1 MILMLNNTV
10 KAYSVPLPWHCT
22 WTKSYVLCEL
32 VKLFNFNINFE
43 SFFFVSKRKQKLNIL
58 SYLCYRFF
66 FLNLYFTATTLKFHT
81 YSFLGYKVNDSLRFL
96 FSYGFFSWFFFSQNF
111 VHAISQILLAHY
123 ILSHFAQMIG
133 RDQNFLDVLCCHFQY
148 RFISLIF
155 ETFYDPLCAAV
166 NWKTI
171 IYESFF

>member
-43 SFFFVSKRKQKLNIL
+43 SFFLFLNGSKTEYPKLLMLQI
-58 SYLCYRFF
+58 F

>member
-1 MILMLNNTV
+1 MLQ
-10 KAYSVPLPWHCT
+10 
-22 WTKSYVLCEL
+22 
-32 VKLFNFNINFE
+32 I
-43 SFFFVSKRKQKLNIL
+43 
-58 SYLCYRFF
+58 F

-111 VHAISQILLAHY
+111 VQAISQILLAHY

-148 RFISLIF
+148 RFILLIF

-171 IYESFF
+171 IYESFFRRGWRCAPCGYLTKVAQFVDLAMAQKLSVNFKSKSSYLFIGIFLSIDNLSKHI